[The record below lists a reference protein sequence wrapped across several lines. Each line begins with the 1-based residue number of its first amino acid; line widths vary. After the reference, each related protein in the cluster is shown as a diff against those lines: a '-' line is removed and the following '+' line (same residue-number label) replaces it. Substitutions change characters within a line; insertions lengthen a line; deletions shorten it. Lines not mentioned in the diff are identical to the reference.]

1 MSTIAE
7 LSQDLVNRLLDIPE
21 LDGAVSLSIVDDP
34 QSTNYKRI
42 PIPFAGVRLAAESN
56 QNDSPLSRK
65 TQPIQT
71 VFAVSLHVKNG
82 SDDILNNESFP
93 FLDKVRK
100 AIEGETASPGSFAWQ
115 FVNARA
121 AFMDTSRIQYIQY
134 YSVIT
139 PK

>member
-7 LSQDLVNRLLDIPE
+7 LSQDLINRLLSIPE
-21 LDGAVSLSIVDDP
+21 LDGSVSLSIVDDP
-34 QSTNYKRI
+34 QSTNYRNI

-56 QNDSPLSRK
+56 LNTSPLSRK

-82 SDDILNNESFP
+82 TDATLYNESFP
-93 FLDKVRK
+93 FLDNVRK
-100 AIEGETASPGSFAWQ
+100 VIEGEFASSGSYAWQ

-121 AFMDTSRIQYIQY
+121 AYMDTKRLQYIQY